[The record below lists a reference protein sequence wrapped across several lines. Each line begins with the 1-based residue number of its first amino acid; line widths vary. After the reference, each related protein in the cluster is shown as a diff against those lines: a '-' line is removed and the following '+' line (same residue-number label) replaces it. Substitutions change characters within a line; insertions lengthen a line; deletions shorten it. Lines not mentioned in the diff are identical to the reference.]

1 MTAPV
6 SDSPVEAS
14 LIKPLIVADLG
25 GVFSENPLCKINDE
39 KIKINKKEDDYIK
52 IKEKYRRLT
61 NE

>member
-25 GVFSENPLCKINDE
+25 ELISENPLFEINDE
-39 KIKINKKEDDYIK
+39 KIKINKKIFFSIQSK
-52 IKEKYRRLT
+52 
-61 NE
+61 